1 MVKKKIVGNTI
12 RLCAGSLSALGTFTS
27 SGRLRLC
34 ERQLLQVLIVGIGH
48 FRCRLHLDCLA
59 VQRELPRRTVL
70 SVRCRQKQ
78 IKKSERGGVTACGSF
93 AVG

>member
-1 MVKKKIVGNTI
+1 M
-12 RLCAGSLSALGTFTS
+12 SAFGTFTS

-34 ERQLLQVLIVGIGH
+34 ERLLPQVLIVGIGD
-48 FRCRLHLDCLA
+48 FRCRLHLHCLA

-70 SVRCRQKQ
+70 SVRCRKKQ
-78 IKKSERGGVTACGSF
+78 IEKSERGGVTACGSF

>member
-1 MVKKKIVGNTI
+1 MVKKTCVKHYSIVRWVPVCTWK
-12 RLCAGSLSALGTFTS
+12 LTS

-34 ERQLLQVLIVGIGH
+34 EGQLLQVLIVGIGH

-78 IKKSERGGVTACGSF
+78 V
-93 AVG
+93 